1 MAPAARKYC
10 DYPGCDRG
18 PELNGQPTP
27 YITDEGIATRAD
39 VMADLNN
46 HVRMAHELPLKMQES
61 KAEATR
67 AEAER
72 LRAEAEK
79 LRAEQPPGQGGG
91 GPGEVSREA
100 RPVLDKRAA
109 IPRPEIDEGVNESD
123 WSFFSAQWSR
133 YKKSTSLSGDS
144 EAQHLWAACS
154 TTLQRSLHNA
164 GAGRIIDPLELMIK
178 VKELS
183 VKKRNNLVNVIQRKS
198 QPL

>member
-18 PELNGQPTP
+18 PEVNGQPTP

-79 LRAEQPPGQGGG
+79 LRAEQPPGQGG
-91 GPGEVSREA
+91 EVQGKSAGKLDPCWTRGRQSR
-100 RPVLDKRAA
+100 D
-109 IPRPEIDEGVNESD
+109 
-123 WSFFSAQWSR
+123 
-133 YKKSTSLSGDS
+133 
-144 EAQHLWAACS
+144 
-154 TTLQRSLHNA
+154 QR
-164 GAGRIIDPLELMIK
+164 
-178 VKELS
+178 
-183 VKKRNNLVNVIQRKS
+183 
-198 QPL
+198 